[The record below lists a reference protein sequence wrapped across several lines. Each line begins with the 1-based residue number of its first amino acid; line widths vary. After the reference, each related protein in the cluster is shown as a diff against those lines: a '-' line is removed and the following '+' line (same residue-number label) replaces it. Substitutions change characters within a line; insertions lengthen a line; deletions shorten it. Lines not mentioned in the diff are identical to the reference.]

1 MTRPI
6 NDGRRYGERRYYVF
20 VGGPP
25 PPPKTPTPPES
36 DLRWKQ
42 ADTLA
47 RDLAEVHGVAGLYTI
62 ERPLRPAHGRKDPL
76 WPGWRWFHSRTY
88 RRPDFIDNTGWYG
101 GVLPGTAEPPSPRT
115 IPRKVHNPFFTP
127 KTPEAAARYDGQ
139 DFAALG
145 RAAAKAKKRKAKAAK
160 AAAKAESKTSRK
172 KPTPASAPLTTP
184 AVEAHTASPAPAAAP
199 RAVPPIKRPR
209 PTTTIPT
216 P

>member
-6 NDGRRYGERRYYVF
+6 NDGRRYGERRYFVF

-36 DLRWKQ
+36 DLRWTQ

-47 RDLAEVHGVAGLYTI
+47 RDLAQTHGVAGVYTI
-62 ERPLRPAHGRKDPL
+62 ERPLRPSHGRKDPL
-76 WPGWRWFHSRTY
+76 WPGWRWYHARTY
-88 RRPDFIDNTGWYG
+88 RRPDYVDNTGWYG
-101 GVLPGTAEPPSPRT
+101 GVLPDAPAPPSSRT
-115 IPRKVHNPFFTP
+115 IPRKVHNPFLTP

-139 DFAALG
+139 DFSKMG
-145 RAAAKAKKRKAKAAK
+145 KWKRTKGKGK
-160 AAAKAESKTSRK
+160 GPRK
-172 KPTPASAPLTTP
+172 KPAPASAPLTTP